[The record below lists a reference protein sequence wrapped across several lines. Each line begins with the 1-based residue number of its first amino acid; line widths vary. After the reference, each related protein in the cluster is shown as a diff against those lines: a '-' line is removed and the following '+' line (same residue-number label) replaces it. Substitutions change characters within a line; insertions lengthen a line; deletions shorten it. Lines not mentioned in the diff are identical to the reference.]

1 MALTTAAEYAK
12 ANGYSEVRNPNPNP
26 NPNAHPNPNPNP
38 HPHPH
43 PHPNPHPEQVLG
55 VPVQRL
61 REDASIGTL
70 DLTGRS
76 LGVLGARLLAFV
88 LPAATSVCNL
98 CVRCNEL
105 GPLTL

>member
-1 MALTTAAEYAK
+1 M
-12 ANGYSEVRNPNPNP
+12 
-26 NPNAHPNPNPNP
+26 
-38 HPHPH
+38 
-43 PHPNPHPEQVLG
+43 
-55 VPVQRL
+55 PVQRL